1 MALEPVIEVTK
12 LNLNQEGNM
21 LTQGCLHFLGKE
33 WEIVALVM
41 AWTALTLLEVIFSL
55 LRGILSLFIFWKLGF

>member
-33 WEIVALVM
+33 WVIVAFVK
-41 AWTALTLLEVIFSL
+41 AWTALTLLGVISAYLEEFQVFSDF
-55 LRGILSLFIFWKLGF
+55 GD